1 MNNLNIARGH
11 GFLKIL
17 FRYDKDN
24 DVTYASTE
32 FIHRVGESV
41 PGPDLPYPLRSHVAV
56 QLTEIV
62 TIVIGK

>member
-1 MNNLNIARGH
+1 MKPTTCDFGLFVNSN
-11 GFLKIL
+11 F

>member
-1 MNNLNIARGH
+1 M
-11 GFLKIL
+11 